1 MTVPNDEI
9 LKDERLLEW
18 RLERFAELGFSAAES
33 SELAESE
40 ADCHLAAAI
49 GGLSARAAAPDRPLG
64 GIGQFDWRTC
74 HFAFAAVQAN
84 DEFALV
90 ALRQGFRSPRCC

>member
-1 MTVPNDEI
+1 MPEMSKPPTEPLVTVPNDEI

-40 ADCHLAAAI
+40 ADHHLAAA
-49 GGLSARAAAPDRPLG
+49 LASAGCPL
-64 GIGQFDWRTC
+64 
-74 HFAFAAVQAN
+74 
-84 DEFALV
+84 EL
-90 ALRQGFRSPRCC
+90 LRQIVL